1 MEASQARSRAR
12 SRSRSPSQAR
22 SPHKDTHHNS
32 SSLSNKTL
40 RQFHN
45 DSCVSS
51 HRTSHYTPHTSQ
63 QPSSSRSSEVKKVI
77 ETLGKEHYKAF
88 IDYYVEQH
96 DSLYNSWIGCSK
108 TFFMNFIRTCRMW
121 LLSNNRYYTHF
132 IEKIGDKEYDRCI
145 LVTNGPTKLYSGLLV
160 HIIKNANK
168 YDKETALKI
177 HRLLM
182 WFEEACITSL
192 IIIPYDKELARIF
205 EFYQIRPNYRKKK
218 DGTMKYCSFIG
229 KILSDGM
236 EISNT
241 RVNALLNKIH
251 SLGDG
256 VRGGGIRRDRNTA
269 THSSK
274 RGSIKSTTH
283 HSRRRHRS
291 RDDSRRRR

>member
-40 RQFHN
+40 QQFHK
-45 DSCVSS
+45 DSCVPS

-77 ETLGKEHYKAF
+77 ETLGKGHYKAF

-96 DSLYNSWIGCSK
+96 DSLYKSWQGTK
-108 TFFMNFIRTCRMW
+108 TFFMNFIHTCRMW
-121 LLSNNRYYTHF
+121 LLSNNRYYTYF
-132 IEKIGDKEYDRCI
+132 IEKNDDKKYDRCI
-145 LVTNGPTKLYSGLLV
+145 PVTNGPTKLYSGLLV
-160 HIIKNANK
+160 HIIKNAKK
-168 YDKETALKI
+168 YDKATAPKI

-192 IIIPYDKELARIF
+192 IIIPYDEELARIF
-205 EFYQIRPNYRKKK
+205 KFYQIRPNYRKKE

-229 KILSDGM
+229 EILSDGM

-251 SLGDG
+251 RLGDG
-256 VRGGGIRRDRNTA
+256 DRGGGIRRDRNTA

-274 RGSIKSTTH
+274 RGSIKSTTR
-283 HSRRRHRS
+283 HSRRT
-291 RDDSRRRR
+291 RRRR